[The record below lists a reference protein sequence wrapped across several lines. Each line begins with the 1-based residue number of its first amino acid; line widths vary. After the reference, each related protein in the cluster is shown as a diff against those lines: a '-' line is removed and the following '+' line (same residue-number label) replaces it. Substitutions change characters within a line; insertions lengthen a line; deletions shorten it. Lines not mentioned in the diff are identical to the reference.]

1 MQSMFYNASLFNQDL
16 GNWNVGNVINMVTML
31 TNSGLNTNN
40 YNSLL
45 TGWTGWIG
53 GTATK
58 SLKSNVPFSV
68 GTTKYSSGTT
78 ANDARNYLVT
88 GKTWTITDGGGI

>member
-1 MQSMFYNASLFNQDL
+1 
-16 GNWNVGNVINMVTML
+16 ML

-58 SLKSNVPFSV
+58 PISSNVIFDV
-68 GTTKYSSGTT
+68 GSTKYSTGFTDVVS
-78 ANDARNYLVT
+78 ARTYLDIT
-88 GKTWTITDGGGI
+88 KAWTITDGGGI